1 MQEWKKE
8 FAVKTLYD
16 ESEDTKIGLRLY
28 RNHQM
33 HVTII
38 IYMALLAVHP
48 FQ

>member
-16 ESEDTKIGLRLY
+16 ESEDTKIGLRLN